1 MSPNGHTEQRFA
13 SPRLMTRNAPTMKRP
28 TPWLL
33 ATALTLAPPPLLAN
47 DLQATVDDVIEPLMR
62 EQHIAGMAVAVYAN
76 GQSHYFNY
84 GWANKLDKQAVS
96 RDTLFEIGS
105 ISKTYTA
112 TLAALASAEGKL
124 DLQAPASRYQPAL
137 AKAPIGSASV
147 LQLGTYSGDCLP
159 LQFPD
164 TVQTPEQTLAWYQ
177 HWQRRHA
184 PGTYRCYSN
193 PSLGLFGDLAARAQ
207 QRPFAELMTQGLL
220 PRLGLKHTYLE
231 VPANARGLY
240 AQGYDAND
248 KPLRVNPGPY
258 ADEAYGIKTSASDL
272 LRYVQLQLQPTT
284 LDPALRNAIAITQS
298 GFFQVG
304 PMTQGLGWE
313 RYPYPVALDTLLA
326 YNGAKIIR
334 GENPV
339 RALQPAL
346 PAEPAAWYN
355 KTGATGGFGAY
366 VAFVPAK
373 QMGIV
378 LLANRNY
385 PNEERV
391 RAAQRILSSLEH

>member
-1 MSPNGHTEQRFA
+1 
-13 SPRLMTRNAPTMKRP
+13 MTRPN
-28 TPWLL
+28 PWLL
-33 ATALTLAPPPLLAN
+33 ATTLALAAPPLLAD
-47 DLQATVDDVIEPLMR
+47 DLQATVDGVIEPLMR
-62 EQHIAGMAVAVYAN
+62 EQHIAGMAVAVYAK
-76 GQSHYFNY
+76 GQSHYFSY
-84 GWANKLDKQAVS
+84 GWAGKADKQPVS
-96 RDTLFEIGS
+96 RDTLFEVGS
-105 ISKTYTA
+105 VSKTYTA

-124 DLQAPASRYQPAL
+124 DLAAPASRYQPAL
-137 AKAPIGSASV
+137 AKAPLGSASV

-159 LQFPD
+159 LQFPEA
-164 TVQTPEQTLAWYQ
+164 VQTPEQTLAWLQ
-177 HWQRRHA
+177 HWQRRFA

-207 QRPFAELMTQGLL
+207 QKPFAAVMSEQLL

-231 VPANARGLY
+231 VPASARGLY

-248 KPLRVNPGPY
+248 KPVRVNPGPY
-258 ADEAYGIKTSASDL
+258 ADQAYGIKTSASDL
-272 LRYVQLQLQPTT
+272 LRFVQLQLQPGA
-284 LDPALRNAIAITQS
+284 LDPALGQAIAITQS
-298 GFFQVG
+298 GYFQVG

-313 RYPYPVALDTLLA
+313 RYAYPVSLDTLLA
-326 YNGAKIIR
+326 YNGAKVIR

>member
-1 MSPNGHTEQRFA
+1 
-13 SPRLMTRNAPTMKRP
+13 MTRPNS
-28 TPWLL
+28 WLL
-33 ATALTLAPPPLLAN
+33 ATTLALAAPPLLAD
-47 DLQATVDDVIEPLMR
+47 DLQATVDGVIEPLMR
-62 EQHIAGMAVAVYAN
+62 EQHIAGMAVAVYAK
-76 GQSHYFNY
+76 GQSHYFSY
-84 GWANKLDKQAVS
+84 GWASKADKQPVS
-96 RDTLFEIGS
+96 RDTLFEVGS
-105 ISKTYTA
+105 VSKTYTA

-124 DLQAPASRYQPAL
+124 DLAAPASRYQPAL
-137 AKAPIGSASV
+137 AKAPLGSASV

-159 LQFPD
+159 LQFPEA
-164 TVQTPEQTLAWYQ
+164 VQTPEQTLAWLQ
-177 HWQRRHA
+177 HWQRRFA

-207 QRPFAELMTQGLL
+207 QKPFAEVMSEQLL

-231 VPANARGLY
+231 VPASTRGLY

-248 KPLRVNPGPY
+248 KPVRVSPGPY
-258 ADEAYGIKTSASDL
+258 ADQAYGIKTSASDL
-272 LRYVQLQLQPTT
+272 LRFVQLQLQPGA
-284 LDPALRNAIAITQS
+284 LDPALGQAIAITQS
-298 GFFQVG
+298 GYFQVG

-313 RYPYPVALDTLLA
+313 RYAYPVSLDTLLA
-326 YNGAKIIR
+326 YNGAKVIR